1 MRPDSIQQANA
12 LPKFDRSVS
21 MLAWGFNEEES
32 LESFFDR
39 AFALLEATAENFE
52 LVFINDGSADRTGAI
67 ADAYALREPR
77 LRVLHNERNLNVG
90 ISSWRA
96 IKAAR
101 NEILFWQTVDWSY
114 DIRHLRVF
122 LELTKHF
129 DVVQGV
135 RPVPIR
141 LLSYIP
147 VLRSIYRVRSRSD
160 SLRQAI
166 VSLANYYV
174 IRILFGVRFHD
185 MQNVT
190 FYPTGVAQSLDLQST
205 TAFANPE
212 GLIKAKARG
221 LEFIE
226 VPIGFLPREAGESK
240 GGRIDFVIRSAI
252 DVVRHWLKWGWRLRL
267 GNRAEIAKPI
277 YRVAE
282 PVFLEEEIIHLTARL
297 FKEFR

>member
-1 MRPDSIQQANA
+1 
-12 LPKFDRSVS
+12 

-32 LESFFDR
+32 LSAFFDR
-39 AFALLEATAENFE
+39 AFALLDATVEDYE
-52 LVFINDGSADRTGAI
+52 LIFINDGSVDRTGAI
-67 ADAYALREPR
+67 ADAYALQQPR
-77 LRVLHNERNLNVG
+77 LRVFHNARNLNVG

-96 IKAAR
+96 IQAAR
-101 NEILFWQTVDWSY
+101 KEILFWQTVDWSY
-114 DIRHLRVF
+114 DIRNLRVF

-166 VSLANYYV
+166 VSLANYYI
-174 IRILFGVRFHD
+174 IRTLFGVHFHD

-190 FYPTGVAQSLDLQST
+190 FYPTRIAHSLDLQST

-221 LEFIE
+221 LRFLE
-226 VPIGFLPREAGESK
+226 VPIGFLPREVGESK
-240 GGRIDFVIRSAI
+240 GGRIDFIVKSAI
-252 DVVRHWLKWGWRLRL
+252 DVFRHWLKWGWKLRVNQ
-267 GNRAEIAKPI
+267 GVNIKQRIF
-277 YRVAE
+277 RVAE
-282 PVFLEEEIIHLTARL
+282 PVFLDEEVIHLAAPL
-297 FKEFR
+297 LKEFR

>member
-1 MRPDSIQQANA
+1 MTAVSSAA
-12 LPKFDRSVS
+12 LPKFGRSVS
-21 MLAWGFNEEES
+21 MLAWGYNEEES
-32 LESFFDR
+32 LEGFFDR
-39 AFALLEATAENFE
+39 AFALLDATVDDFE
-52 LVFINDGSADRTGAI
+52 VVFINDGSADRTGAI
-67 ADAYALREPR
+67 ADAYAAREPR
-77 LRVLHNERNLNVG
+77 LRVVHNERNLNVG

-96 IKAAR
+96 IQAAR

-114 DIRHLRVF
+114 DIRHLRIF
-122 LELTKHF
+122 LELTRHF

-147 VLRSIYRVRSRSD
+147 VLRSVYRVRSRSD

-166 VSLANYYV
+166 VSLANYYI

-190 FYPTGVAQSLDLQST
+190 FYPTEIAQSLNLQST
-205 TAFANPE
+205 TSFANPE

-221 LEFIE
+221 LRFLE
-226 VPIGFLPREAGESK
+226 VPIGFLPREVGESK
-240 GGRIDFVIRSAI
+240 GGRIDFIIRSAI
-252 DVVRHWLKWGWRLRL
+252 DVVRHWLKWGWRLRME
-267 GNRAEIAKPI
+267 NATQIAQTI
-277 YRVAE
+277 HRVAE
-282 PVFLEEEIIHLTARL
+282 PVFLDEDVIHLAAPL

>member
-1 MRPDSIQQANA
+1 
-12 LPKFDRSVS
+12 
-21 MLAWGFNEEES
+21 MLAWGLNEEES

-39 AFALLEATAENFE
+39 AFALLEASCADFE
-52 LVFINDGSADRTGAI
+52 LVFINDGSTDRTGQI
-67 ADAYALREPR
+67 AEDYAKREPR

-90 ISSWRA
+90 ISSRRA
-96 IKAAR
+96 IQAAR
-101 NEILFWQTVDWSY
+101 NEVLFWQTVDWSY
-114 DIRHLRVF
+114 DIQHLRIF
-122 LELTKHF
+122 LELTRHF

-160 SLRQAI
+160 SLRQAV
-166 VSLANYYV
+166 VSLANYYI
-174 IRILFGVRFHD
+174 IRTLFGVRFHD

-190 FYPTGVAQSLDLQST
+190 FYPTKVAQSLDLKST
-205 TAFANPE
+205 TSFANPE

-221 LEFIE
+221 LRVLE

-252 DVVRHWLKWGWRLRL
+252 DVLRHWLKWGWKLRL
-267 GNRAEIAKPI
+267 HNAAEIGQPI

-282 PVFLEEEIIHLTARL
+282 PVFLDEEIIHLTAPL
-297 FKEFR
+297 FKEFRYLPAKSKGGAARA